1 LAAAAALFASLAPM
15 WMGSGC
21 GGAAAEVCPVGSGE
35 GTVVVVVTGHD
46 TAAVT
51 IEGVPGVLSGSAS
64 VSASAGAHTV
74 TAARVRAAQ
83 AGITSQVFAPT
94 IDHASVCVGAG
105 ETAMV
110 NVAYALVPT
119 SGKLWAGVGDAP
131 DGSTM
136 LGFGPASVATTGS
149 ASADVAANT
158 GGSDGFTFDRA
169 GNLWVVG
176 GTTDAPPLARYP
188 AAMFA
193 GDGDKTPDVV
203 INSPTFGDSTPGPR
217 ALAFDSAGD
226 LWVSVGS
233 TDEVVM
239 FTADQLAAGGS
250 PAAAVERGG
259 LTGPQGIAFDAAG
272 NLWVAAEDD
281 AAVVRIDR
289 SNVGSSGTGGDLS
302 IVATGTNDV
311 TLRPVGLAFDAAGN
325 LWVNYDG
332 TIARLTPAEQ
342 TGSGSRTLSPGVQ
355 ITTDVLTL
363 PVGIAFDQDGG
374 LWLAHATGRFARI
387 APAQLAA
394 SGSMAPATV
403 ITSPDVGYAAWFAI
417 YPAPPGLP
425 LFHKVP

>member
-1 LAAAAALFASLAPM
+1 
-15 WMGSGC
+15 
-21 GGAAAEVCPVGSGE
+21 
-35 GTVVVVVTGHD
+35 
-46 TAAVT
+46 
-51 IEGVPGVLSGSAS
+51 
-64 VSASAGAHTV
+64 
-74 TAARVRAAQ
+74 
-83 AGITSQVFAPT
+83 
-94 IDHASVCVGAG
+94 
-105 ETAMV
+105 MV
-110 NVAYALVPT
+110 NVVYALVPT

-136 LGFGPASVATTGS
+136 LGFAPASVAATGS

-188 AAMFA
+188 ASMFA
-193 GDGDKTPDVV
+193 GDGDKTPDIV
-203 INSPTFGDSTPGPR
+203 INSPTFGDGTPGPR
-217 ALAFDSAGD
+217 ALAFDPTGS
-226 LWVSVGS
+226 LWVSVAS
-233 TDEVVM
+233 TNEVVM
-239 FTADQLAAGGS
+239 FTADQIAAGGS
-250 PAAAVERGG
+250 PEAAVERGG
-259 LTGPQGIAFDAAG
+259 LASPQGIAFDAAG

-281 AAVVRIDR
+281 AAVVRIDG

-302 IVATGTNDV
+302 ITATGANSV
-311 TLRPVGLAFDAAGN
+311 TLRPIGLAFDAAGN

-332 TIARLTPAEQ
+332 TIARITPAEQ
-342 TGSGSRTLSPGVQ
+342 TGSGTRTISPGIQ

-374 LWLAHATGRFARI
+374 LWLAHAAGKFARF

-394 SGSMAPATV
+394 SGSMAPATI
-403 ITSPDVGYAAWFAI
+403 ITSPDVGYVAWFAI